1 VVQLNLTVA
10 LAIRAVV
17 VGAVMAQTSMAAV
30 LLLVTASSVA
40 VAVAVAVAA
49 TTAVV
54 VVVPVPPGATET
66 VGEAVPASPRPT
78 QATSRW

>member
-17 VGAVMAQTSMAAV
+17 VGAVMAPTSMAAV
-30 LLLVTASSVA
+30 LLLVTASS

-78 QATSRW
+78 QATCRW